1 MNFIVE
7 GDMAEIVEDIA
18 LRWALRDVIA
28 KRHHF
33 MRVSD
38 EKLVKLAERGWIR
51 MENEHVVVTDA
62 GHAALR

>member
-1 MNFIVE
+1 
-7 GDMAEIVEDIA
+7 MAEILDDIA
-18 LRWALRDVIA
+18 LRWAIRDVLA

-38 EKLVKLAERGWIR
+38 EKLVRLAERGWIR
-51 MENEHVVVTDA
+51 IEDEDVVVTDA

>member
-1 MNFIVE
+1 
-7 GDMAEIVEDIA
+7 MAEIIDDVA
-18 LRWALRDVIA
+18 LRWALRDVLA
-28 KRHHF
+28 RRHHF

-51 MENEHVVVTDA
+51 MAGHDVVVTDA

>member
-1 MNFIVE
+1 
-7 GDMAEIVEDIA
+7 MAEIIDDIA
-18 LRWALRDVIA
+18 LRWALRDVLA
-28 KRHHF
+28 KRHRF

-51 MENEHVVVTDA
+51 IEDDEDVVVTDA